1 MNLLNLTTNDYPC
14 SLWQVRQAN
23 PNVSFPAEPSDE
35 DLATFGYVNVH
46 PTPQPSYDQRTER
59 VEQGDPTLTE
69 NGWQQ
74 PWAIRPASDEEIA
87 AYDAANAPQP
97 DWMEFGIDL
106 AINPEISNLYNM
118 VPTAIANGLSIGLN
132 EASKGDPRL
141 FMGLWKKIME
151 TGAIS
156 TELLHTIA
164 SLAVQHHLPKEF
176 IMGLSGTISAPNEVE
191 VATSTDIVASVDVDN
206 FNNII

>member
-1 MNLLNLTTNDYPC
+1 
-14 SLWQVRQAN
+14 
-23 PNVSFPAEPSDE
+23 
-35 DLATFGYVNVH
+35 
-46 PTPQPSYDQRTER
+46 
-59 VEQGDPTLTE
+59 
-69 NGWQQ
+69 
-74 PWAIRPASDEEIA
+74 
-87 AYDAANAPQP
+87 
-97 DWMEFGIDL
+97 MEFGIDL
-106 AINPEISNLYNM
+106 AINPEISNLYDM

-191 VATSTDIVASVDVDN
+191 VAPSTDIVASVDSTPIAVGSSEPVTQIHDGMVSNGTIDTIDVDTISIAGGSVQ
-206 FNNII
+206 FIGAGVETDSINISSDSVSLSQSNGLITEGSTTDIISVTNGTNSDNSAEIFD